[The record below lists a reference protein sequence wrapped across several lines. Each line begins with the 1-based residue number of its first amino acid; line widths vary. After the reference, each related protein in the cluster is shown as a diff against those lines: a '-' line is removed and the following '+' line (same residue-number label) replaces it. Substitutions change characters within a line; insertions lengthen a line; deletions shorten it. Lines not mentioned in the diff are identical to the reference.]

1 MAACTSIAGSCRLRT
16 SNDSDLTEAL
26 SAVVREAAGKA
37 APLRIEGG
45 GTRAFHGRP
54 VAGETLAMGDHRG
67 VIDYDPSEL
76 VITARAGTPLAE
88 IEALLE
94 AEAQMLCFEPPS
106 FGPAGTIGGA
116 VATGLSGP
124 RRPFAGALRDYVLG
138 ARVLDGR
145 GESLRFG
152 GTVFKNVAG
161 FDAFRL
167 MAGAHGCLGAILD
180 VSLRVTPRP
189 RAEAALVFDMAG
201 EAARTWVTGLMRR
214 PLPLSGAFH
223 DGERLHLRLSGG
235 QTAVAVTA
243 REFGGDAEPLEI
255 WRSIRDMT
263 HPACTASPVLWRV
276 ALPQTSAPPELDGAA
291 WDWGGG
297 VRWLA
302 ADRVDPAIWDLA
314 AKWDGHATLWRGAE
328 DQVFQPLAPPI
339 FKLHQRLK
347 AALDPAGV
355 FNPGRMYEG
364 L

>member
-1 MAACTSIAGSCRLRT
+1 MRT
-16 SNDSDLTEAL
+16 SNASSSDLTQAL
-26 SAVVREAAGKA
+26 AAQVKA
-37 APLRIEGG
+37 ASAASRPLRIEGG
-45 GTRAFHGRP
+45 GTRGFYGRP
-54 VAGETLAMGDHRG
+54 VTGDRLSMAGHRG

-88 IEALLE
+88 IEAMLA
-94 AEAQMLCFEPPS
+94 AENQMLCFEPPG
-106 FGPAGTIGGA
+106 FGAAGTLGGA

-138 ARVLDGR
+138 ARIMDGR
-145 GESLRFG
+145 GDALRFG

-167 MAGAHGCLGAILD
+167 MAGAQGCLGVILD

-201 EAARTWVTGLMRR
+201 EAARAWVTGLMRR

-235 QTAVAVTA
+235 EAAVEVTA
-243 REFGGDAEPLEI
+243 RELGGEAEPLEI
-255 WRSIRDMT
+255 WRTIREST
-263 HPACTASPVLWRV
+263 HPAYGDSPVLWRI
-276 ALPQTSAPPELDGAA
+276 ALPQTAAPPELAA
-291 WDWGGG
+291 APWDWGGG
-297 VRWLA
+297 VRWLR
-302 ADRVDPAIWDLA
+302 ADTIDPQIWDLA
-314 AKWDGHATLWRGAE
+314 ARWDGHATLWRGAT
-328 DQVFQPLAPPI
+328 DRVFQPLPQPL
-339 FKLHQRLK
+339 FDLHRRIK
-347 AALDPAGV
+347 SALDPVGV

>member
-16 SNDSDLTEAL
+16 SNGSDLIEAL
-26 SAVVREAAGKA
+26 SAAVREAAARGL
-37 APLRIEGG
+37 PLRIEGG

-54 VAGETLAMGDHRG
+54 VTGEPLSMAGHSG

-76 VITARAGTPLAE
+76 VITVRAGTPLAGV
-88 IEALLE
+88 EALLD
-94 AEAQMLCFEPPS
+94 AERQMLCFEPPS

-145 GESLRFG
+145 GEVLRFG

-180 VSLRVTPRP
+180 VSLRVTPKP

-223 DGERLHLRLSGG
+223 DGARLHLRLSGG
-235 QTAVAVTA
+235 ETAVAVTA
-243 REFGGDAEPLEI
+243 RELGGEAEALEV

-263 HPACTASPVLWRV
+263 HPSCTASPVLWRI
-276 ALPQTSAPPELDGAA
+276 ALPQTAAPPELDRAA

-302 ADRVDPAIWDLA
+302 AERIDPAVWHLA

-328 DQVFQPLAPPI
+328 DQVFQSLAPPI

>member
-1 MAACTSIAGSCRLRT
+1 MSTTGSCPLRT
-16 SNDSDLTEAL
+16 SNGSDLTEAL
-26 SAVVREAAGKA
+26 AAAVRDAAA
-37 APLRIEGG
+37 NRTALRIEGG

-54 VAGETLAMGDHRG
+54 VAGEPLSLADHSG

-76 VITARAGTPLAE
+76 VVTARAGTPLAE
-88 IEALLE
+88 VEALLDTE
-94 AEAQMLCFEPPS
+94 NQMLCSEPPS
-106 FGPAGTIGGA
+106 FGAGGTLGGA

-138 ARVLDGR
+138 ARVLDGQ
-145 GESLRFG
+145 GQALRFG

-167 MAGAHGCLGAILD
+167 MAGAHGCLGAILE

-189 RAEAALVFDMAG
+189 RAEAALAFDMSG
-201 EAARTWVTGLMRR
+201 EAARAWVTGLMRR

-223 DGERLHLRLSGG
+223 DGSRLHLRLSGG
-235 QTAVAVTA
+235 ETAVAVTS
-243 REFGGDAEPLEI
+243 RELGGEAEPLEV
-255 WRSIRDMT
+255 WRNIRDVT
-263 HPACTASPVLWRV
+263 HPACAASPVLWRI
-276 ALPQTSAPPELDGAA
+276 ALPQTAAPPELDGAA
-291 WDWGGG
+291 WDWGGA
-297 VRWLA
+297 VRWLP
-302 ADRVDPAIWDLA
+302 ADRIDPAIWGLA
-314 AKWDGHATLWRGAE
+314 ARWDGHATLWRGAE